1 MGKATGFME
10 YQREVPKERPPKER
24 INDWKEFKNIFNE
37 KAAKIQ
43 GARCMECGIP
53 FCHSGL
59 EIGGMVSGCPVNNL
73 IPEWNDLIYKGKWEE
88 AVRRLLKTNNFPEF
102 TGRVCPAPCEGSC
115 TLGLNDPAVTI
126 KANEYQIIE
135 KAFAE
140 GWIQPEPPELRTGKS
155 AAVVGSGPA
164 GLAAAD
170 QLNKLGHQV
179 TVYERQDRIGGLLVY
194 GIPNMKL
201 DKEKV
206 LKRRLDIME
215 AEGVEFITGTE
226 IGSELSLEEL
236 KSNFDAVVIA
246 GGATKARDLEVPGRK
261 AEGVHFAVD
270 YLKANTKY
278 ILGDNNPDYI
288 SAADKNVIV
297 IGGGD
302 TGTDCVATAIRQG
315 AKTVKQFEIMPK
327 SPAERQADNPWPE
340 WPKTLKVDYGQ
351 EEAAEVFGS
360 DPREFLIMTEKI
372 ITEELNGRKV
382 INGVKT
388 VKINWEKNENNRFVP
403 IKQADTE
410 KNWPADLIL
419 IAMGFLGPEENI
431 IKSAGLEQDGRSN
444 VKADYDDFKTN
455 IEGVF
460 AAGDMRRGQS
470 LVVNAIDEGRKAA
483 IKVDEYLS

>member
-1 MGKATGFME
+1 
-10 YQREVPKERPPKER
+10 
-24 INDWKEFKNIFNE
+24 
-37 KAAKIQ
+37 
-43 GARCMECGIP
+43 
-53 FCHSGL
+53 
-59 EIGGMVSGCPVNNL
+59 
-73 IPEWNDLIYKGKWEE
+73 
-88 AVRRLLKTNNFPEF
+88 
-102 TGRVCPAPCEGSC
+102 
-115 TLGLNDPAVTI
+115 
-126 KANEYQIIE
+126 
-135 KAFAE
+135 
-140 GWIQPEPPELRTGKS
+140 
-155 AAVVGSGPA
+155 
-164 GLAAAD
+164 
-170 QLNKLGHQV
+170 
-179 TVYERQDRIGGLLVY
+179 
-194 GIPNMKL
+194 
-201 DKEKV
+201 
-206 LKRRLDIME
+206 
-215 AEGVEFITGTE
+215 
-226 IGSELSLEEL
+226 
-236 KSNFDAVVIA
+236 
-246 GGATKARDLEVPGRK
+246 
-261 AEGVHFAVD
+261 
-270 YLKANTKY
+270 
-278 ILGDNNPDYI
+278 
-288 SAADKNVIV
+288 
-297 IGGGD
+297 
-302 TGTDCVATAIRQG
+302 
-315 AKTVKQFEIMPK
+315 MPK

-388 VKINWEKNENNRFVP
+388 VKINWGKNENNRFVP